1 MVNLVIVSHSARLGE
16 GVAELAGQM
25 LHGDGCRLAV
35 AAGIDDPDSPIG
47 TDPLKVMAAIESL
60 ADADAVLVMMDM
72 GSALL
77 SAETALD
84 LLDPAIAARVHLC
97 AAPLVEGTLA
107 AAVSAASGA
116 GIDKVMA
123 DAMAALEAKRAQLG
137 MAPAAPQAPVPQ
149 GEAERSV
156 TVVISNRNGLHVRP
170 ASRLV
175 AALAGFDARL
185 ALEKAGR
192 RVVPDSINQI
202 ALLQV
207 RQNDRVT
214 LLASG
219 PDAEAAIAAFTAL
232 AESHFGEDPQ
242 AETAAPPLP
251 PRVSGSAVFWPQPG
265 ALRERQQVA
274 DSDGERRRL
283 QQAIADT
290 LTDLD
295 ALAARADAQYGADI
309 GAIFAGH
316 RELLDDPELLAAAD
330 EMMREQQCDAGWAWQ
345 QVMSDMSQQYRQ
357 LSDDYLQARYIDI
370 DDLRQRTLDH
380 LDGRRNAIPGF
391 SAPAILVCD
400 DIFPSTVLQLDPQQV
415 KGICLRGGSER
426 SHGAI
431 IARAAGIAF
440 LSQQGEALASLRSG
454 QPLTLDLA
462 AHQLIA
468 G

>member
-47 TDPLKVMAAIESL
+47 TDPLKGMAAIESL

-84 LLDPAIAARVHLC
+84 LLDPAIAAKVHLC

-137 MAPAAPQAPVPQ
+137 MAPGAPQTPVPQ

-232 AESHFGEDPQ
+232 LRR
-242 AETAAPPLP
+242 TAAA
-251 PRVSGSAVFWPQPG
+251 PRQISPRYSS
-265 ALRERQQVA
+265 QV
-274 DSDGERRRL
+274 
-283 QQAIADT
+283 
-290 LTDLD
+290 
-295 ALAARADAQYGADI
+295 
-309 GAIFAGH
+309 
-316 RELLDDPELLAAAD
+316 
-330 EMMREQQCDAGWAWQ
+330 
-345 QVMSDMSQQYRQ
+345 
-357 LSDDYLQARYIDI
+357 
-370 DDLRQRTLDH
+370 
-380 LDGRRNAIPGF
+380 
-391 SAPAILVCD
+391 
-400 DIFPSTVLQLDPQQV
+400 
-415 KGICLRGGSER
+415 
-426 SHGAI
+426 
-431 IARAAGIAF
+431 
-440 LSQQGEALASLRSG
+440 
-454 QPLTLDLA
+454 
-462 AHQLIA
+462 
-468 G
+468 